1 MYVQD
6 LPTTTIVL
14 AREGETEH
22 AQITGGRPLEGNPN
36 KGTSSFYFLL
46 AGYGNPN
53 PGGISRTRLPLWFR
67 AGALTLEDNP
77 KGSFPSTDTGYVNPN
92 PGGISLAY
100 PYGSFRAGD
109 PSLPQVNPK
118 GTGYGSFL
126 DPSAVCMEPLSRLG
140 LGLGLGV
147 Y

>member
-100 PYGSFRAGD
+100 VRTMVQGGR
-109 PSLPQVNPK
+109 
-118 GTGYGSFL
+118 L
-126 DPSAVCMEPLSRLG
+126 DPG
-140 LGLGLGV
+140 G
-147 Y
+147 